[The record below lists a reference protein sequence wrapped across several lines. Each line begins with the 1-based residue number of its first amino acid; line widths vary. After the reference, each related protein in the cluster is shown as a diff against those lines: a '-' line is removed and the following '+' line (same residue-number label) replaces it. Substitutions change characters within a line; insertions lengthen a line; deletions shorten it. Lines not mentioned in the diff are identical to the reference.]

1 MTELEAVGSLP
12 DAVRRAAQAWPDRIG
27 WVFDLRDGPEPQHS
41 ATLTFGEIA
50 AGVDRFARHLGG
62 CGVQRGDRVGVM
74 LHNRPEFALAWLA
87 LARLGATMVPLSV
100 KARHEDA
107 SWVLSKS
114 RAVAVISSPGLVERI
129 APISI
134 PLLDIDAFDSPAFGA
149 DRADGAAL
157 PKVYDPDGIVNVQF
171 TSGTTGHPKGCLLSH
186 RYWLH
191 LATSLV
197 TGFPRLRDGDRLLTA
212 QPMSYMDPQW
222 NLAAGLVSGAAVVVL
237 DGFHPATIWERL
249 REHGATYFYCVAS
262 MPVLMLTTPPRSDD
276 HDHGV
281 RVIQCSAIPPAR
293 HAELEAR
300 WGAPWYEVFGMTET
314 GGDIHVTDEDHDL
327 CLGTGTIG
335 RPKPG
340 REVRIVATDGSP
352 LPAGSTG
359 ELTLRGPG
367 MMSGY
372 DDEPEATAAVFR
384 DGWLHTGD
392 LARQDERGYVWLV
405 GRVKDVVRR
414 SGENVAA
421 REVEDT
427 LLAHPSVRLAA
438 VVGVPDE
445 VRGEE
450 VKAYVVLTDA
460 RDASQAAPDLRDHC
474 AARIAGFKVPRY
486 WEVRSDLPRTP
497 SERVAKQQVV
507 PGLAWDVESGAWV
520 DMSTAALVPYDA
532 GAHEAD
538 VRRIYEASFP
548 ESLRSQWAEIGAH
561 RADEELLVLLDGNP
575 AGFALMRHLGNTGCA
590 FVRYFAV
597 DESRRGRGLGG
608 RLMRGLVEALEER
621 GSRAVLLD
629 VEDPDADPEHREEGL
644 RRIAFYE
651 RQGLVLLPVAEYA
664 PPDHGSS
671 GEQVALLPMGMAL
684 AGQPPLQGEAL
695 AEAITAVMRYRY
707 GVEPP

>member
-1 MTELEAVGSLP
+1 MELEDVRSLP
-12 DAVRRAAQAWPDRIG
+12 DAVRRAAQAWPDRVG

-50 AGVDRFARHLGG
+50 AGIDRFARHLRR
-62 CGVQRGDRVGVM
+62 CRVRQGDRVGVM

-87 LARLGATMVPLSV
+87 LARLGATMVPVSV
-100 KARHEDA
+100 KARHDDA
-107 SWVLSKS
+107 SWVLAKS
-114 RAVAVISSPGLVERI
+114 RAVALISSPGLVERI
-129 APISI
+129 APLSI
-134 PLLDIDAFDSPAFGA
+134 PVLDIDAFDVDAFGA
-149 DRADGAAL
+149 DHVDDAPL
-157 PKVYDPDGIVNVQF
+157 PEVYDPHGIVNVQF

-197 TGFPRLRDGDRLLTA
+197 TGFPRLRKDDRLLTA

-237 DGFHPATIWERL
+237 DGFHPASIWERL

-262 MPVLMLTTPPRSDD
+262 MPVLMLTTPPGPDD
-276 HDHGV
+276 HDHRV

-300 WGAPWYEVFGMTET
+300 WGAPWFEVFGMTET

-335 RPKPG
+335 RAKPG
-340 REVRIVATDGSP
+340 REVRIVSADGRP
-352 LPAGSTG
+352 LRAGSTG

-372 DDEPEATAAVFR
+372 DDEPDATAAVFQ

-450 VKAYVVLTDA
+450 VKAYVVLTDT
-460 RDASQAAPDLRDHC
+460 RDAREAATELRDHC
-474 AARIAGFKVPRY
+474 AARIAAFKVPRY
-486 WEVRSDLPRTP
+486 WEVLPDLPRTP
-497 SERVAKQQVV
+497 SERVAKQEIV
-507 PGLAWDVESGAWV
+507 PGLTWDSQCESWVE
-520 DMSTAALVPYDA
+520 MSAAALVPYDA
-532 GAHEAD
+532 GPHAAA

-548 ESLRSQWAEIGAH
+548 ESLRSEWAEIGGH
-561 RADEELLVLLDGNP
+561 RPDEELLVLLDGEP
-575 AGFALMRHLGNTGCA
+575 VGFALMRHLGDTGYS

-597 DESRRGRGLGG
+597 DESLRGRGLGG
-608 RLMRGLVEALEER
+608 RLMRGLVAVLEER
-621 GSRAVLLD
+621 GCRAVLLD
-629 VEDPDADPEHREEGL
+629 VEDPDDDPAHREEGR

-651 RQGLVLLPVAEYA
+651 RQGLALLPVAEYA
-664 PPDHGSS
+664 PPDHGST

-684 AGQPPLQGEAL
+684 AGHPPLQGETL
-695 AEAITAVMRYRY
+695 DEAIRATMRYRY
-707 GVEPP
+707 GVGPA